1 MRFNY
6 QRSLKPPVS
15 EDKFPNYRFKQLS
28 LNKCMFSCLAKIHYE
43 FLGYLSAIKC
53 IIVCVDIHRC
63 QFWSTVSNRRWLGE
77 IQQQLPAQTTSEGA
91 RVAWSQPATTPTICY
106 NPISIPRDL
115 YYEYLLHNKTEFK
128 LNFQFIFLWG
138 VVIKKSDNFVKL
150 DSWENRLLK
159 HKYFAFYSGYLHSL
173 IVVQKLQL
181 FECSILVVSL
191 TKKGAECWAAECYG

>member
-6 QRSLKPPVS
+6 QRSFKPPVS

-43 FLGYLSAIKC
+43 FLCYLSAIKC

-91 RVAWSQPATTPTICY
+91 RVAWSQPATTPLQFAIILFLYPEIFIMNIFFTIKQ
-106 NPISIPRDL
+106 NLNWISSL
-115 YYEYLLHNKTEFK
+115 Y
-128 LNFQFIFLWG
+128 
-138 VVIKKSDNFVKL
+138 
-150 DSWENRLLK
+150 
-159 HKYFAFYSGYLHSL
+159 FYG
-173 IVVQKLQL
+173 
-181 FECSILVVSL
+181 VSL
-191 TKKGAECWAAECYG
+191 SRKVIILSNWILEKTGF